1 MLRAATEDNEPDG
14 IDMAAWAPDD
24 VAALQRLAA
33 GLPSFE
39 YWF

>member
-24 VAALQRLAA
+24 VAALQRLAV